1 MNVSE
6 TPSKKKQHSI
16 NSEAAFK
23 ELDKDLD
30 KSVSPEPIEYRRNR
44 EADRKKREERR
55 KKTSRMST
63 GQRPFQRQQGMVSAT
78 FVSTKDGLKEELETS
93 KPRALSKYIYFFIV
107 GNFIITSDDKNSRTN
122 Y

>member
-6 TPSKKKQHSI
+6 TPSKKKRHSI
-16 NSEAAFK
+16 NSAAAFK
-23 ELDKDLD
+23 ELDKELD
-30 KSVSPEPIEYRRNR
+30 KSVSPQPIEYRRNR
-44 EADRKKREERR
+44 EADRRAREERR

-63 GQRPFQRQQGMVSAT
+63 GQRPFQRQQGMVS
-78 FVSTKDGLKEELETS
+78 VSTKDGLKEELETS
-93 KPRALSKYIYFFIV
+93 KTRALSKYIFFFIV